1 MDSYGS
7 DSIDSILRRDY
18 TVKIGKYIS
27 EGWELF
33 KKNAGGFVG
42 FTVVVILINL
52 ALGKVQQ
59 SASPLGS
66 LLSLLISGPLNAGA
80 FIVAFKL
87 LRNRQ
92 TAFGDFFKG
101 FNNYLPLFLVSLVS
115 GIFIF
120 LGCLLLLIPGIYL
133 AVSYLFA
140 MPLVI
145 DKKMNFWDAMEVSRK
160 VITKNWFAFFG
171 FVLVIVLIN
180 IAGVIPLGLGLLVT
194 IPLST
199 CAIAAA
205 YADVIGLPNGSSAEY

>member
-7 DSIDSILRRDY
+7 ENLDSIVRRDY
-18 TVKIGKYIS
+18 SVQIGKYIS

-33 KKNAGGFVG
+33 KKNAGGFIG
-42 FTVVVILINL
+42 FYVIVILINL

-59 SASPLGS
+59 SAAPLGS
-66 LLSLLISGPLNAGA
+66 LISLLISGPLNAGA
-80 FIVAFKL
+80 LIVAFKL

-92 TAFGDFFKG
+92 PEFGDFFKG

-115 GIFIF
+115 SIFI
-120 LGCLLLLIPGIYL
+120 GIGTILLIIPGIYL
-133 AVSYLFA
+133 AVSYIFA

-171 FVLVIVLIN
+171 FVLVLILIN
-180 IAGVIPLGLGLLVT
+180 IAGIIPFGLGLLVT
-194 IPLST
+194 IPLTT

-205 YADVIGLPNGSSAEY
+205 YADVVGLPTGSSAEL

>member
-18 TVKIGKYIS
+18 TVKIGTYIS

-52 ALGKVQQ
+52 ALGKVQE
-59 SASPLGS
+59 SAAPLGS

-120 LGCLLLLIPGIYL
+120 LGCLLLVIPGIYL
-133 AVSYLFA
+133 AVAYLFA

-205 YADVIGLPNGSSAEY
+205 YADVIGLPNGSSSEY